1 MRTVLL
7 MMLMITM
14 ISGISMYFSTRFM
27 RHVKKVN
34 PEKRCF
40 LQYDK
45 LFIDGKVFM
54 FNESNGKVK
63 RRIMMRR
70 RRMMMMA
77 MIVVIKPS
85 EGRPL

>member
-1 MRTVLL
+1 MRIVMDIIILL
-7 MMLMITM
+7 LLLKMLITI
-14 ISGISMYFSTRFM
+14 ISSCPRFM

-54 FNESNGKVK
+54 FNESNGKV
-63 RRIMMRR
+63 R
-70 RRMMMMA
+70 
-77 MIVVIKPS
+77 
-85 EGRPL
+85 